1 LILLNCIML
10 KKNIGSKRGG
20 FRRDGSSHY
29 AGISR
34 EQLLIQLLSDPRSSI
49 RQAICNSIGLPI
61 PSGSTDSNRVDVR
74 HVGGTNTKVDVAMYC
89 SDTKQCL
96 YSISVKNHQGKSG
109 TFDWMNTSKGFPE
122 LETCMASLRQIKD
135 AFINTEESLRNV
147 DAVRTQ
153 IDGVFSD
160 ILERT
165 RDDSEF
171 IRGILANIYEH
182 NPDGMVVFLG
192 AKNQVVHF
200 HKSELAVLRESAN
213 PTNGR
218 TYSLKHKPN
227 TTSAQIMYTDPNQEQ
242 TKEHNSYMRI
252 RLVLNNGVTAFLGL
266 SDKNKTSVPCIKI
279 QQDSV
284 DALMGRVAN
293 KQTETFTETTT
304 VTIVEVPIPEPIPEV
319 GGGVIKQMLKE
330 IEEEYL

>member
-1 LILLNCIML
+1 ML

-20 FRRDGSSHY
+20 FKRDGSSHY

-34 EQLLIQLLSDPRSSI
+34 EQLLIQLLSDTRSTI
-49 RQAICNSIGLPI
+49 RQAICRSIGL
-61 PSGSTDSNRVDVR
+61 SSDSNPNAVEVR
-74 HVGGTNTKVDVAMYC
+74 HVGGTSTKVDAAIYC
-89 SDTKQCL
+89 TDTKQCL

-122 LETCMASLRQIKD
+122 LEACMASLRQIKD
-135 AFINTEESLRNV
+135 AFIKTEESLRNV
-147 DAVRTQ
+147 DQVRVQ
-153 IDGVFSD
+153 IDGIFSD
-160 ILERT
+160 ILDRI

-182 NPDGMVVFLG
+182 NPDGMVVFLV

-200 HKSELAVLRESAN
+200 HKSELDVLRESAN
-213 PTNGR
+213 PTNRR

-227 TTSAQIMYTDPNQEQ
+227 TTSAQIMYTEPNREQ
-242 TKEHNSYMRI
+242 TGPTEECNSYMRI

-284 DALMGRVAN
+284 DALMGRVVN

-304 VTIVEVPIPEPIPEV
+304 VTIVEVPVPEPCPEV
-319 GGGVIKQMLKE
+319 GGVIKQMLRE

>member
-1 LILLNCIML
+1 MIA
-10 KKNIGSKRGG
+10 KNIGSKRGG
-20 FRRDGSSHY
+20 FKRDGSSHY

-34 EQLLIQLLSDPRSSI
+34 EQLLIQLLSDPRSTI
-49 RQAICNSIGLPI
+49 RQAICNAIGLHP
-61 PSGSTDSNRVDVR
+61 DSNRVEVR
-74 HVGGTNTKVDVAMYC
+74 HVGGTSTKVDVAMYC
-89 SDTKQCL
+89 SDTGSCL

-122 LETCMASLRQIKD
+122 LEACMASLRQIKN

-147 DAVRTQ
+147 DQVRVQ

-160 ILERT
+160 ILDRI
-165 RDDSEF
+165 RDNSEF

-192 AKNQVVHF
+192 AKKQVVHF
-200 HKSELAVLRESAN
+200 HKSELAVLCESAQPN
-213 PTNGR
+213 GGR

-227 TTSAQIMYTDPNQEQ
+227 TTSAQIMYTDTNRVLTE
-242 TKEHNSYMRI
+242 TEECNSYMRI

-266 SDKNKTSVPCIKI
+266 SDKNKTSIPCIKI

-284 DALMGRVAN
+284 DALMDRVAN
-293 KQTETFTETTT
+293 KQTETFTETTV
-304 VTIVEVPIPEPIPEV
+304 VTMVEVPIPEPEV